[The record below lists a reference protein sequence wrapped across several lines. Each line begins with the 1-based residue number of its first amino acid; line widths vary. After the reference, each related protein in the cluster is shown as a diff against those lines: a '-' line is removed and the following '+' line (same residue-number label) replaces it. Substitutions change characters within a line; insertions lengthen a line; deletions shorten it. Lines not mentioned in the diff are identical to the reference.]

1 MKCTRYLRLLI
12 GGFKGKNPFWAG
24 METRILAAFGLAVL
38 LTGCVTVNSDKAPA
52 AWSRL
57 SPGMTRQEITA
68 ALGQPPVEAGSNQD
82 FWRKGG
88 WELHVTYD
96 QAGLA
101 RTLLRQ
107 PVGK

>member
-1 MKCTRYLRLLI
+1 MV
-12 GGFKGKNPFWAG
+12 
-24 METRILAAFGLAVL
+24 AALGLAVL
-38 LTGCVTVNSDKAPA
+38 LTGCVTVSSDKAPA

-68 ALGQPPVEAGSNQD
+68 ALGQPPVQAGSNQD

-101 RTLLRQ
+101 RTILRQ